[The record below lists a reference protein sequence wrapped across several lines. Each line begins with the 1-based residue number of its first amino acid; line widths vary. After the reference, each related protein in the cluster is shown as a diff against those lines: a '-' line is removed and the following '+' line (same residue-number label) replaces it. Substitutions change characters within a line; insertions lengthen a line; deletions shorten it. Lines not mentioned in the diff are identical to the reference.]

1 MDILKKVHHLSIQLW
16 KFIPSVSSSVMALID
31 DELNADD
38 EKVRILATVTIGQ
51 MLGSLVYL
59 SAQPTLTFATHK
71 QTWNNW
77 LKKLQTC
84 LPT

>member
-16 KFIPSVSSSVMALID
+16 KFIPSVLSSVMALID

-51 MLGSLVYL
+51 MLGSPVYL
-59 SAQPTLTFATHK
+59 SASTNVNFLSLINKHGIIG
-71 QTWNNW
+71 
-77 LKKLQTC
+77 
-84 LPT
+84 